1 MKKWK
6 WDDVTEGGLRGR
18 RANLE
23 SVIWEGIYLGGR
35 GDLSCDLKDK
45 EPVLPRSASSASVSV
60 VREDKAFQAVG
71 TAVTESRG
79 GNRYGVIKEDH
90 RLDWMGQVM
99 RGHWR
104 GGQGLDHAGP
114 WAWWGFWICSNCV
127 GKLLE
132 GCEQE
137 MTWSDL
143 YFKQINQWHRKKEGE
158 GTIIEEKNLKDITK
172 HNV

>member
-79 GNRYGVIKEDH
+79 EQVWCDQGRPQAGLNGTSDERTLERRAGTGSCRTVGLV
-90 RLDWMGQVM
+90 RVLD
-99 RGHWR
+99 
-104 GGQGLDHAGP
+104 L
-114 WAWWGFWICSNCV
+114 F
-127 GKLLE
+127 
-132 GCEQE
+132 
-137 MTWSDL
+137 
-143 YFKQINQWHRKKEGE
+143 
-158 GTIIEEKNLKDITK
+158 
-172 HNV
+172 